1 MQSGSTTRPYPRF
14 LLSHL
19 LHRITTLI
27 FVTANLSLG
36 ICRVFADNLGEKQCR
51 PNIVLILADD
61 LGWGDVGYHGS
72 KADTPSIDRL
82 VSGGVEFD
90 QHYVQPVCTP
100 TRTALM
106 TGRYPSRHG
115 PQAMHPSNLRA
126 LMPGTETLASAL
138 KSQGYT
144 THIAG
149 KWHLGSRPEWGPN
162 HYGFDHSYGS
172 LVGAVDPWTHQ
183 YRQGPWAKTWHRDE
197 KIFEEQG
204 NATELVAKEVDQWIR
219 SAKGP
224 WLVYVPFHAV
234 HIPIDTPE
242 EYKKHYDGRKFN
254 DDPEL
259 DASYRRFAAFI
270 TQMDT
275 KIGQFVKA
283 VDETGQRDNT
293 LILFTS
299 DNGGKTKGGNPYVGN
314 VPGTPLLSSN
324 GQLRGEKGGL
334 FEGGIRVPA
343 FANWPARLK
352 PRKVTS
358 VMHAVDWMPTLTK
371 LVGYTPSSDLK
382 WDGRDVWPLVTG
394 EQTKAEPRT
403 LYIALPG
410 QAALRDGDWK
420 LIAAKDNRNLLFNLA
435 NDPYEKTDL
444 AQQEPQ
450 RVQELVAQLAKMREQ
465 DRPTLPE
472 DLQGIKD

>member
-1 MQSGSTTRPYPRF
+1 MLNSNPGLPRPRERAMGRLRILAVLSGLVTLVGSLSTQDIAAAETK
-14 LLSHL
+14 
-19 LHRITTLI
+19 
-27 FVTANLSLG
+27 G
-36 ICRVFADNLGEKQCR
+36 K
-51 PNIVLILADD
+51 PNILLIVADD

-72 KADTPSIDRL
+72 KADTPTIDRL
-82 VSGGVEFD
+82 VREGVEFD

-100 TRTALM
+100 TRTALL

-115 PQAMHPSNLRA
+115 PQAMHPSNLRS

-138 KSQGYT
+138 KSQGYK

-197 KIFEEQG
+197 KIFDEEG
-204 NATELVAKEVDQWIR
+204 NATELVAKQVDEWIR
-219 SAKGP
+219 AKHGP

-242 EYKKHYDGRKFN
+242 EYKRHYDGRKFN
-254 DDPEL
+254 DDPAL
-259 DASYRRFAAFI
+259 DESYRRFAAFL
-270 TQMDT
+270 TQLDT

-283 VDETGQRDNT
+283 LDETGQRDNT

-299 DNGGKTKGGNPYVGN
+299 DNGGKTKGDNPYIGN

-343 FANWPARLK
+343 FANWPSQLK
-352 PRKVTS
+352 PHKVTS

-371 LVGYTPSSDLK
+371 LVGYTPSSDLN

-394 EQTKAEPRT
+394 EQQKAEPRT

-410 QAALRDGDWK
+410 SAALRDGDWK
-420 LIAAKDNRNLLFNLA
+420 LIVNKENKQLLFNLA
-435 NDPYEKTDL
+435 ADPYEKTDL
-444 AQQEPQ
+444 AKQEPQ
-450 RVQELVAQLAKMREQ
+450 RVQELVALLAKMREK
-465 DRPTLPE
+465 DRTAIPD
-472 DLQGIKD
+472 DLKGIHD